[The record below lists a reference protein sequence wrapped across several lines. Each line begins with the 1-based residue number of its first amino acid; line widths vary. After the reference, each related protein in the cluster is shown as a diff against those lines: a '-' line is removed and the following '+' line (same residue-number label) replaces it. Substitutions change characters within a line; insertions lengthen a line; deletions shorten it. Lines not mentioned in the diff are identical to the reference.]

1 MPFHFLTPR
10 TSLKISPKLMWIQ
23 SGISWDTEIP
33 INLSEERGEII
44 LPCPHLIPEVFS
56 CFFSST
62 VFTRSESKVFSQQPN
77 PTVRWIWSGGKKLNY
92 ANLESFFQPDR
103 CYIAYGIFN
112 HIYQPITSGLLL
124 LFKMPVHIFN
134 SKKGALCCHLDCIL
148 LNPFLTTV
156 ADDGWEDV

>member
-1 MPFHFLTPR
+1 MPFHFPSPR

-44 LPCPHLIPEVFS
+44 LPCPLLIPEVFS

-62 VFTRSESKVFSQQPN
+62 VFARSESKVFSQQPN
-77 PTVRWIWSGGKKLNY
+77 PRVRWIWSGGKKLNY

-112 HIYQPITSGLLL
+112 HIYCPTTNSVSIATTHLLEDRWPM
-124 LFKMPVHIFN
+124 MPLPSIHSI
-134 SKKGALCCHLDCIL
+134 CHSLQM
-148 LNPFLTTV
+148 N
-156 ADDGWEDV
+156 

>member
-1 MPFHFLTPR
+1 MPFHFPSPR

-44 LPCPHLIPEVFS
+44 LPCPLLIPEVFS
-56 CFFSST
+56 CFFPRQFLLALNLRYFP
-62 VFTRSESKVFSQQPN
+62 VSQQPN

-112 HIYQPITSGLLL
+112 QPITSGLLL

-134 SKKGALCCHLDCIL
+134 SKRGALCCHLDCIL
-148 LNPFLTTV
+148 LNCFLTTV

>member
-1 MPFHFLTPR
+1 MPFHFPSPR

-33 INLSEERGEII
+33 INLSEERGKII
-44 LPCPHLIPEVFS
+44 SPCPLPSPRYFLVF
-56 CFFSST
+56 FPRQFLLALNLRYFP
-62 VFTRSESKVFSQQPN
+62 VSQQPN

-112 HIYQPITSGLLL
+112 QPITSGLLL

-148 LNPFLTTV
+148 LNCFLTTV